1 MELTSTYSN
10 TLLETISV
18 LNTFSL
24 SKFVWKKYEK
34 FAIPKIEDST
44 IKIRGTFYYL
54 NNLKPKQAEQE
65 LRTLNQFEP
74 LLSQLKQQL
83 ELIDDAEFLKFKK
96 TALDFFTALE
106 EITDT
111 LNEITDIHSAYK
123 RSIPVL
129 AKDWDSPEDNHWDN
143 Y

>member
-10 TLLETISV
+10 TLLEMISV
-18 LNTFSL
+18 LNTFSV

-44 IKIRGTFYYL
+44 IKIRGTFYDL

-65 LRTLNQFEP
+65 LQTLNQFKP
-74 LLSQLKQQL
+74 LLYQLKQQL
-83 ELIDDAEFLKFKK
+83 ELIEDMEFLKFKN
-96 TALDFFTALE
+96 TALDFFTTLK

-111 LNEITDIHSAYK
+111 LNEITDIHSSYK
-123 RSIPVL
+123 RAMPVL
-129 AKDWDSPEDNHWDN
+129 AKDWDRPEDNHWDN